1 MGLSQVNAAH
11 PTRWE
16 RSVAVVRVLVVLA
29 LTLSLVWGVVGTLH
43 WPIVGDAPLMHYVAF
58 LLDHG
63 KAPYREIVDINLPG
77 TYALEWGAIHF
88 LGPGAAAWRVF
99 DLGLLAVC
107 LGAMVWMTASLDWL
121 AGFFAGTLF
130 ALVHLRDG
138 PTHTGQRDLMMA
150 TMLMLATACLC
161 RAVQPARVPK
171 GEGPGAPTVW
181 AGLFGLFV
189 GAAATIKPSGMLF
202 AVGLGVMLWVGL
214 RREPTR
220 FRFLAIALVG
230 FAAPVV
236 AATVWL
242 LKLGALGAFVETMRG
257 LAAYHASLG
266 RPWLG
271 ALAVGSF
278 PSVLLAVAVPALALL
293 VAQRAWRG
301 WQVQVLLLGA
311 ALGAASYIMQG
322 KGFPYHRYPEEAF
335 LMLLCGTLLVGRLQS
350 AGWLRWMA
358 LAGMLLG
365 ALWLAPNSAWIACHY
380 DWRNQEF
387 NRSLEADLT
396 RLQGLSSV
404 DLDGRI
410 QCVDMTSGCLNT
422 LYNMGV
428 VQSTGYLYDCY
439 LFQPVQTPVSEAYR
453 AGFWR
458 AIEETKP
465 AVFVV
470 TDQECFS
477 MARSWAQPQRW
488 PEFSGMLQSDYVL
501 EKQFTPP
508 HTVAWWRKPAVP
520 YSYRVYVRKDRP

>member
-1 MGLSQVNAAH
+1 VLQVNATN
-11 PTRWE
+11 PIRWE
-16 RSVAVVRVLVVLA
+16 RSSEGLRALVVLA
-29 LTLSLVWGVVGTLH
+29 LTGSLVWAVVGTLH

-63 KAPYREIVDINLPG
+63 RAPYTQIVDINLPG
-77 TYALEWGAIHF
+77 TYALEWGAIHV

-99 DLGLLAVC
+99 DLTLLAVC
-107 LGAMVWMTASLDWL
+107 LAAMVWMTAARDWL
-121 AGFFAGTLF
+121 AGFLAGTLF

-161 RAVQPARVPK
+161 QAVSRSHVS
-171 GEGPGAPTVW
+171 ESRRGAPIVW
-181 AGLFGLFV
+181 AGLFGLFA
-189 GAAATIKPSGMLF
+189 GAAATIKPSGVLF
-202 AVGLGVMLWVGL
+202 ALGFGVMLWVGL
-214 RREPTR
+214 RESNLDCRKHLVAALAGFAVPVV
-220 FRFLAIALVG
+220 AIAL
-230 FAAPVV
+230 
-236 AATVWL
+236 WL
-242 LKLGALGAFVETMRG
+242 VKLGALGAFVETMRG

-266 RPWLG
+266 RPWMG
-271 ALAVGSF
+271 ALVVGSF
-278 PSVLLAVAVPALALL
+278 PSVLLAVALPALPLL
-293 VAQRAWRG
+293 MAQRSWRG
-301 WQVQVLLLGA
+301 WQVKVLLLGA
-311 ALGAASYIMQG
+311 ALGAVSYILQG

-335 LMLLCGTLLVGRLQS
+335 LLLLCGVLLVGGLQ
-350 AGWLRWMA
+350 AVGWMRWMA
-358 LAGMLLG
+358 LAGVLLG

-387 NRSLEADLT
+387 NRALEGDLT
-396 RLQGLSSV
+396 RLQGLSAV

-453 AGFWR
+453 VGFWR
-458 AIEETKP
+458 AIEDDKP

-477 MARSWAQPQRW
+477 MARSWAQLQRW
-488 PEFSGMLQSDYVL
+488 PEFAAMLQNDYVL
-501 EKQFTPP
+501 ERQYTPP
-508 HTVAWWRKPAVP
+508 HTVGWWRKPAVP

>member
-11 PTRWE
+11 PIRWE
-16 RSVAVVRVLVVLA
+16 RSAAGLRVLLVLA
-29 LTLSLVWGVVGTLH
+29 LAVSLVWGVAGTLH

-63 KAPYREIVDINLPG
+63 KVPYREIVDINLPG
-77 TYALEWGAIHF
+77 TYALEWGAIHV
-88 LGPGAAAWRVF
+88 LGPGAVAWRVF

-107 LGAMVWMTASLDWL
+107 LGAMVWMTAARDWL

-130 ALVHLRDG
+130 ALIHLRDG

-150 TMLMLATACLC
+150 TMLMVATACLFYTV
-161 RAVQPARVPK
+161 RR
-171 GEGPGAPTVW
+171 ERVW
-181 AGLFGLFV
+181 AAGAFGLFA
-189 GAAATIKPSGMLF
+189 GAAATIKPSGVMF
-202 AVGLGVMLWVGL
+202 AVGLGLMLCVGL
-214 RREPTR
+214 RESNVDWRKSLGAA
-220 FRFLAIALVG
+220 LAG
-230 FAAPVV
+230 FCVPVV
-236 AATVWL
+236 AAAVWL
-242 LKLGALGAFVETMRG
+242 AKMGALGAFVETMRG

-271 ALAVGSF
+271 ALVVGSF
-278 PSVLLAVAVPALALL
+278 PSVLLAVALPALPLL

-301 WQVQVLLLGA
+301 WPMQVLLLGA

-335 LMLLCGTLLVGRLQS
+335 LLLLCGVLLVGGLHAVGLQS
-350 AGWLRWMA
+350 GGWMRWMA
-358 LAGMLLG
+358 LAGVLLG

-396 RLQGLSSV
+396 RLQGLSAV

-439 LFQPVQTPVSEAYR
+439 LFQPAQTPVSDAYR

-458 AIEETKP
+458 AIKETKP
-465 AVFVV
+465 AVMVV

-477 MARSWAQPQRW
+477 MARSWALPQRW
-488 PEFSGMLQSDYVL
+488 PQFAAMLQNDYVL

-508 HTVAWWRKPAVP
+508 HTVGWWRKPAVP